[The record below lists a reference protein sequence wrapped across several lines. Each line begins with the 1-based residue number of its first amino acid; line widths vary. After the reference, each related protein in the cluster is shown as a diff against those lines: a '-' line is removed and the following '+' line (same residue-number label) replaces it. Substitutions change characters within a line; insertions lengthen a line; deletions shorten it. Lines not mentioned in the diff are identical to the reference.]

1 MSILDLRDDC
11 EHLCAWFR
19 SILLTPAGLD
29 SSWVSRSHYQ
39 WCPSK
44 AHVDLYPMYTVKK
57 NQMIDSSLLFLING
71 LNVYLA
77 FFYCHLKGILFQEEL
92 PPV

>member
-29 SSWVSRSHYQ
+29 SSWASRSHYQ

-57 NQMIDSSLLFLING
+57 NQMIDTSLLFFN
-71 LNVYLA
+71 
-77 FFYCHLKGILFQEEL
+77 
-92 PPV
+92 